1 VAYDLI
7 TVGRVNMDLFSQ
19 DVGVDFAEITGFDTA
34 VGGSPSNVA
43 IGTSRLGMRS
53 IAFTAVG
60 DDTVGDFVLR
70 YLRDEGVATD
80 FIQRKAGKRTSLAM
94 VGVQPP
100 DSFPLTFYRDD
111 PADIHLT
118 IDDAGLLPIA
128 ATKAV
133 LLSGDAFSRGSCAD
147 AAQSIAE
154 AARAAGLV
162 TFMDLDVRP
171 TDWPHPRAFGLRLRP
186 VLPLVDVLVGTE
198 EEFYALLAPDPE
210 RAMDGA
216 PLTASERARL
226 DELVAGLLAAG
237 TTGTAVLKRGARGAT
252 VITKEEAIEV
262 PGFTVEPVNTVGAG
276 DAFASG
282 LIWSRLQGWDWH
294 RAGRFANAC
303 GALVV
308 TRHGCAIAFPT
319 QDEVVAFIETHGGS

>member
-1 VAYDLI
+1 MAYDLI

-43 IGTSRLGMRS
+43 IGTSRLGMTS

-70 YLRDEGVATD
+70 YLLNEGVVTD
-80 FIQRKAGKRTSLAM
+80 FIRRKAGKRTSLAL

-118 IDDAGLLPIA
+118 IDDAALLPIG
-128 ATKAV
+128 ATRAV

-147 AAQSIAE
+147 AAQSVAE
-154 AARAAGLV
+154 AARSSGLV

-171 TDWPHPRAFGLRLRP
+171 TDWPHPRAFGLTLRP
-186 VLPLVDVLVGTE
+186 VLPLIDVLVGTE

-210 RAMDGA
+210 RAMDGTR
-216 PLTASERARL
+216 LTASDRARL
-226 DELVAGLLAAG
+226 DELVTGLLA
-237 TTGTAVLKRGARGAT
+237 TGTAVLKRGARGAA
-252 VITKEEAIEV
+252 VISRKGMIEV
-262 PGFTVEPVNTVGAG
+262 PGFAVEPVNTVGAG

-282 LIWSRLQGWDWH
+282 LIWGRLQGWDWP

-308 TRHGCAIAFPT
+308 TRHGCAVAFPT
-319 QDEVVAFIETHGGS
+319 QDEVVAFIEANGGSW